1 MSMNDEDGSLFL
13 GVGERPA
20 DKHQYDVLF
29 RVIGDDAD
37 IKIVRCDHTGRASCN
52 SCIGRKYRE
61 ECPCCTSDALTKAEA
76 CVRPEHTSE
85 YGSMI
90 LAIYIKLCSRC
101 GTVIYTCGTCDVIAF
116 KPSLTYTDMEADD
129 II

>member
-52 SCIGRKYRE
+52 GCIGRKYRG
-61 ECPCCTSDALTKAEA
+61 ECPCCTSDALSNAGA
-76 CVRPEHTSE
+76 CARPEHTS
-85 YGSMI
+85 MA

-101 GTVIYTCGTCDVIAF
+101 GTVIYTCGPADVIAF
-116 KPSLTYTDMEADD
+116 KPSLIYTAVEADD